1 MRFPWRSLKQ
11 GKRFESTRIVESR
24 LAPGVKYTIAAMTFG
39 RRVELMTRIRE
50 MTGRI
55 EFLGASGEAGD
66 KMDAGLLRAEVDR
79 IYLAWG
85 LKAIEGLVVDGRHA
99 DPAMLA
105 DSGPEE
111 LFYEAVAA
119 VRAETGLTETERKN

>member
-1 MRFPWRSLKQ
+1 MRFPWRSRKQ
-11 GKRFESTRIVESR
+11 GTRFESTRVVESR

-50 MTGRI
+50 MTGRM
-55 EFLGASGEAGD
+55 EFLTASGEAGD

-85 LKAIEGLVVDGRHA
+85 LKAIEGLVVDGRQA
-99 DPAMLA
+99 DPALLA

-111 LFYEAVAA
+111 LFCEAVAA